1 MKTKDLNEFDG
12 IKIGDLVRWKSGLLG
27 AGRLQYVRN
36 IWQDEDSITWLIW
49 RIEKVNAIHPMCC
62 LYGKLKKSN

>member
-1 MKTKDLNEFDG
+1 MKTKDFNEFDG

-36 IWQDEDSITWLIW
+36 IWQDEDSATWVDLENRKGQRFSSDVLPLW
-49 RIEKVNAIHPMCC
+49 KVEKV
-62 LYGKLKKSN
+62 

>member
-1 MKTKDLNEFDG
+1 MKTKDLDEFDG

-36 IWQDEDSITWLIW
+36 IWQDEDSITWVDLENRKGQRYSSDVLPLW
-49 RIEKVNAIHPMCC
+49 KVEKV
-62 LYGKLKKSN
+62 

>member
-1 MKTKDLNEFDG
+1 MKTKDLDEFAG

-36 IWQDEDSITWLIW
+36 IWQDEDSTTWVDLEKRKGQRFASDVLPMW
-49 RIEKVNAIHPMCC
+49 KIEKV
-62 LYGKLKKSN
+62 

>member
-1 MKTKDLNEFDG
+1 MKTKDLNEFAG

-36 IWQDEDSITWLIW
+36 IWQDEDSITWVDLENRKGQRYSSDVLPLW
-49 RIEKVNAIHPMCC
+49 KVEKV
-62 LYGKLKKSN
+62 

>member
-1 MKTKDLNEFDG
+1 MKTKDLDEFAG

-36 IWQDEDSITWLIW
+36 IWQDEDSTTWVDLENRKDQRFASDVLPMW
-49 RIEKVNAIHPMCC
+49 KIEKV
-62 LYGKLKKSN
+62 

>member
-1 MKTKDLNEFDG
+1 MKTKDLDEFAG

-36 IWQDEDSITWLIW
+36 IWQDEDSTTWVDLENRKGQCFASDVLPMW
-49 RIEKVNAIHPMCC
+49 KIEKV
-62 LYGKLKKSN
+62 

>member
-1 MKTKDLNEFDG
+1 MKTKDLDEFDG

-36 IWQDEDSITWLIW
+36 IWQDEDSTTWVDLVNRKGQRYSSDVLPMW
-49 RIEKVNAIHPMCC
+49 KIEKV
-62 LYGKLKKSN
+62 

>member
-1 MKTKDLNEFDG
+1 MKIKDLDEFDG

-36 IWQDEDSITWLIW
+36 IWQDEDSITWVDLENRKGQRYSSDVLPLW
-49 RIEKVNAIHPMCC
+49 KVEKV
-62 LYGKLKKSN
+62 